1 MKHLSENKLIQ
12 LVKVKVIYLQGGN
25 MGYLIKGTVQQL
37 NFGLFEIFFFDL
49 IYLSSSGEHISFWYI
64 PCFGPPNKSYS
75 RVKGRI
81 LCWKHNQPK
90 FKSFLTLQPHWKHS
104 GQQNFFSDLLVIIEI
119 RHVFFNMHLFQ
130 FIEML

>member
-1 MKHLSENKLIQ
+1 MVEYYGLACTIHSTCTLRVCNIAK
-12 LVKVKVIYLQGGN
+12 
-25 MGYLIKGTVQQL
+25 MFKGTVQQL
-37 NFGLFEIFFFDL
+37 NFGLFEKFFFDL

>member
-1 MKHLSENKLIQ
+1 MLRPSFI
-12 LVKVKVIYLQGGN
+12 LVF
-25 MGYLIKGTVQQL
+25 KGTVQQL
-37 NFGLFEIFFFDL
+37 NFGLFEKFFFDL

>member
-1 MKHLSENKLIQ
+1 MIQ
-12 LVKVKVIYLQGGN
+12 DEVKYLDF
-25 MGYLIKGTVQQL
+25 KGTVQQL
-37 NFGLFEIFFFDL
+37 NFGLFENFFFDL

-130 FIEML
+130 FIEMLQPEISTKMFPKNVYGYTI